1 MEQKA
6 EIERLSKRK
15 AIVEEA
21 NQRAQKEKEAINEG
35 KSISASQKMIDKE
48 IYREKTE
55 TSDIWGDDDEIETIP
70 STEASRLTSQ
80 STNKT
85 V

>member
-35 KSISASQKMIDKE
+35 KTISAS
-48 IYREKTE
+48 
-55 TSDIWGDDDEIETIP
+55 
-70 STEASRLTSQ
+70 
-80 STNKT
+80 
-85 V
+85 